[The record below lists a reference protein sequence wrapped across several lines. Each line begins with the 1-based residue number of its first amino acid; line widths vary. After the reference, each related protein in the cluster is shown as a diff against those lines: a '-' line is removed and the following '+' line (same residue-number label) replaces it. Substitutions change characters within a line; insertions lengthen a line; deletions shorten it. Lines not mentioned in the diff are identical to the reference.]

1 MMEFHRCQNCDLV
14 LSDDQVIPLE
24 EVKCLEQRVSTG
36 EPTPSGECPECGA
49 LTHPEPSQAAQ
60 ADRACGVR

>member
-1 MMEFHRCQNCDLV
+1 MIAALYALFRLV
-14 LSDDQVIPLE
+14 KKVIPLE